1 MRTFSSAAAR
11 RQDGIALPVMLIV
24 LTVML
29 IGSIYLLKS
38 SNSTTLTTANL
49 AYQASLSK
57 ANDLGLLTGF
67 EWLTDTA
74 AANKLALTAND
85 ATNGYVATYDTTQT
99 SATAAFWT
107 GSKSIT
113 DAAGNTI
120 EYVVHRMC
128 SLPGNWDAVGPAN
141 QCVQTA
147 AASVLNSAVAP
158 GDSLA
163 SDSVTYAGTPQVH
176 YVITSRIFGPRGGN
190 VVNQLVVM
198 IGA

>member
-1 MRTFSSAAAR
+1 MKTFSTAR

-38 SNSTTLTTANL
+38 SNSTTLMTSNL

-57 ANDLGLLTGF
+57 ATDLGLLTGF

-74 AANKLALTAND
+74 AANKAALTTSSAG
-85 ATNGYVATYDTTQT
+85 NGYVATYDTTQT

-107 GSKSIT
+107 GSTSIT
-113 DAAGNTI
+113 DSAGNTI

-128 SLPGNWDAVGPAN
+128 KLAGNWDAVGPPSN
-141 QCVQTA
+141 TCVQTA
-147 AASVLNSAVAP
+147 AASVLNQSVAT

-163 SDSVTYAGTPQVH
+163 SDAASYAGTPQIH
-176 YVITSRIFGPRGGN
+176 YVITARIFGARGGN